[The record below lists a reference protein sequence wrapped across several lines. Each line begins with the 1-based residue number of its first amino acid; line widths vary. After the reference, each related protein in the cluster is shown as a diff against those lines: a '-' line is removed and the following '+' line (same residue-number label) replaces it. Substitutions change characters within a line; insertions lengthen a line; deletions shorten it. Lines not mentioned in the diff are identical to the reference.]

1 MSKIA
6 SINFKKSVNFQVFH
20 NSTVRPH
27 YAIGGE
33 LIANRKGY
41 EALKIKEQIIKN
53 AKEAYIKNTKQKFQA
68 KSYEWSAVVNIKPD
82 TTMQD
87 LENLAKHFEKKYG
100 FQCYQIAIHRD
111 EGHINDYGEK
121 VINHHAHLEFITL
134 DKETGKNCFKLRD
147 FPKSKMREIQDEVAE
162 ILKMERGQDKRIS
175 KRERIEPRKYAQM
188 KEAERKEQ
196 AKLKAEH
203 KQELESKEAELK
215 FKDTKLEQ
223 EKLSKKQLAELIEA
237 ERKAMLQENKELKE
251 ANQQAIYIADDY
263 KRLRAIKE
271 QQDITIQ
278 ELNEQIQRIKD
289 EAKEREN
296 FKNRLLNELDK
307 VLELDTKNQDDFGAA
322 KTHLEKIQSIQTELK
337 EQQNNAIK
345 PLKKDFK
352 AKLFD
357 EVYHDISK
365 EIDISKLYLD
375 KEQKA
380 ITNKSDNWKITDND
394 TTLSTVNFN
403 SESVSI
409 MLKLAQKKGWD
420 LDFIE
425 VSGSREFKAEV
436 AKQIKEIKEKEKNEQ
451 LERARQELIEKNTEI
466 QRLKSINRD
475 LEVANNSKVDLN
487 EIKPNELVKHLNDD
501 KLWELCCY
509 FSELSKNNHY
519 ASILK
524 HKNEIFGDVIKST
537 TAKYFPEPKN
547 DEIFQSVMDFARNHS
562 YLANTH
568 PNFFQNIISGAE
580 AGSELMQKQN
590 QIHIHKSRGR

>member
-1 MSKIA
+1 MSKIS
-6 SINFKKSVNFQVFH
+6 SINFKKSVDFQVFH
-20 NSTVRPH
+20 NSTVRPN

-41 EALKIKEQIIKN
+41 EALKLKEQIIEN
-53 AKEAYIKNTKQKFQA
+53 AKEAYTKNTKQKFQA
-68 KSYEWSAVVNIKPD
+68 KSYKWSAVVNIKSN

-87 LENLAKHFEKKYG
+87 LERLAEHFEKKYG

-111 EGHINDYGEK
+111 EGYIENGEK
-121 VINHHAHLEFITL
+121 HINHHAHLEFITL
-134 DKETGKNCFKLRD
+134 DKNTGKNMYRRELISPKILRQ
-147 FPKSKMREIQDEVAE
+147 IQTEVAE
-162 ILKMERGQDKRIS
+162 ILNMERGVDKRIS
-175 KRERIEPRKYAQM
+175 KRERVEPRKYAQM

-203 KQELESKEAELK
+203 KQELESKEVELK

-307 VLELDTKNQDDFGAA
+307 VLELDTKNQDDFSAA

-375 KEQKA
+375 KEQKT

-451 LERARQELIEKNTEI
+451 LERARQELIE
-466 QRLKSINRD
+466 
-475 LEVANNSKVDLN
+475 VANNSKVDLN

-509 FSELSKNNHY
+509 FSELSKNNRY

-524 HKNEIFGDVIKST
+524 HKNKIFGDVIKST
-537 TAKYFPEPKN
+537 TATYFPEPKN

-562 YLANTH
+562 YLADTH
-568 PNFFQNIISGAE
+568 PNFFQNIISGVE
-580 AGSELMQKQN
+580 AGAELMQKQN

>member
-1 MSKIA
+1 MSQIS
-6 SINFKKSVNFQVFH
+6 SINFKKSVDFQVFH
-20 NSTVRPH
+20 NSTVRPN

-41 EALKIKEQIIKN
+41 EALKLKEQIVEN

-68 KSYEWSAVVNIKPD
+68 KSYEWSAVVNIKSD

-87 LENLAKHFEKKYG
+87 LERLAEHFEQKYG

-111 EGHINDYGEK
+111 EGYIENGEK
-121 VINHHAHLEFITL
+121 HINHHAHLEFITL
-134 DKETGKNCFKLRD
+134 DKQTGKNCFKLRD

-162 ILKMERGQDKRIS
+162 ILGMERGQDKRIS
-175 KRERIEPRKYAQM
+175 KRERVEPRKYAQM
-188 KEAERKEQ
+188 KEQERKEQ

-307 VLELDTKNQDDFGAA
+307 VLELDTKNQDDFSAA
-322 KTHLEKIQSIQTELK
+322 KMHLEKIQSIQTELN

-345 PLKKDFK
+345 PLKIGFK
-352 AKLFD
+352 SKLFD
-357 EVYHDISK
+357 EMYQDISK
-365 EIDISKLYLD
+365 EIDISKLYFD

-380 ITNKSDNWKITDND
+380 IINKSDNWKIKDSD
-394 TTLSTVNFN
+394 TTLSITNFN

-425 VSGSREFKAEV
+425 VSGSRDFKAEV
-436 AKQIKEIKEKEKNEQ
+436 AKQIKEIKENEKN
-451 LERARQELIEKNTEI
+451 IEI

-509 FSELSKNNHY
+509 FSELSKNNRY

-537 TAKYFPEPKN
+537 TATYFPEPKN

-562 YLANTH
+562 YLADTH
-568 PNFFQNIISGAE
+568 PNFFQNIISGVE
-580 AGSELMQKQN
+580 AGAELMQKQN

>member
-1 MSKIA
+1 MSQIS
-6 SINFKKSVNFQVFH
+6 SINFKKSNAIQTRH
-20 NSTVRPH
+20 NDRDLPPN
-27 YAIGGE
+27 Y
-33 LIANRKGY
+33 LISDSGCECNRNHQ
-41 EALKIKEQIIKN
+41 EALRLKN
-53 AKEAYIKNTKQKFQA
+53 AITQESIENYTRTTKQKFQA

-82 TTMQD
+82 TTMKD
-87 LENLAKHFEKKYG
+87 LERLAEHFETKYG

-134 DKETGKNCFKLRD
+134 DKYTGKSLFRADLQKAKALRQ
-147 FPKSKMREIQDEVAE
+147 MQTEVAE
-162 ILKMERGQDKRIS
+162 ILGMERGVDKRIS
-175 KRERIEPRKYAQM
+175 KRERVEPRKYAQM

-278 ELNEQIQRIKD
+278 ELNEQI

-307 VLELDTKNQDDFGAA
+307 VLELDTKNQDDFSAA

-345 PLKKDFK
+345 PLKIGFK
-352 AKLFD
+352 SELFD
-357 EVYHDISK
+357 EMYQDISK
-365 EIDISKLYLD
+365 EIDISKLYFD
-375 KEQKA
+375 KGQKA
-380 ITNKSDNWKITDND
+380 IINKSDNWKITDSD
-394 TTLSTVNFN
+394 ATLSITNFN

-451 LERARQELIEKNTEI
+451 LERARQELIE
-466 QRLKSINRD
+466 
-475 LEVANNSKVDLN
+475 VANNSKVDLN

-509 FSELSKNNHY
+509 FSELNKNNRY

-524 HKNEIFGDVIKST
+524 HKNEIFSDVIKST
-537 TAKYFPEPKN
+537 TATYFPEPKN

-562 YLANTH
+562 YLADTH
-568 PNFFQNIISGAE
+568 PNFFKNIISGVE
-580 AGSELMQKQN
+580 AGAELMQKQN

>member
-1 MSKIA
+1 MSQIS
-6 SINFKKSVNFQVFH
+6 SINFKKSVDFQVFH
-20 NSTVRPH
+20 NSTVRPN

-41 EALKIKEQIIKN
+41 EALKLKEKIIEN

-68 KSYEWSAVVNIKPD
+68 KSYEWSAVVNIKQD

-87 LENLAKHFEKKYG
+87 LEKLAEHFEKKYG

-111 EGHINDYGEK
+111 EGYIENGEK
-121 VINHHAHLEFITL
+121 HINHHAHLEFITL
-134 DKETGKNCFKLRD
+134 DKETGKNMYRRELINPKILRQ
-147 FPKSKMREIQDEVAE
+147 IQTEVAE
-162 ILKMERGQDKRIS
+162 ILEMERGQDKRIS
-175 KRERIEPRKYAQM
+175 KRERVEPRKYAQM

-307 VLELDTKNQDDFGAA
+307 VLELDTKNQDDFSAA

-380 ITNKSDNWKITDND
+380 ITNKSDNWKITDSD
-394 TTLSTVNFN
+394 TTLSITNFN

-451 LERARQELIEKNTEI
+451 LERAKQELI
-466 QRLKSINRD
+466 
-475 LEVANNSKVDLN
+475 EVANNSKVDLN

-509 FSELSKNNHY
+509 FSELNKNDRY
-519 ASILK
+519 ASILQ
-524 HKNEIFGDVIKST
+524 HKNEIFDDVIKST

-562 YLANTH
+562 YLADTH
-568 PNFFQNIISGAE
+568 PNFFQNIISGVE
-580 AGSELMQKQN
+580 AGTELMQKQN

>member
-6 SINFKKSVNFQVFH
+6 SINFKKSVDFQVFH

-41 EALKIKEQIIKN
+41 EALKLKEQIIEN

-82 TTMQD
+82 TTMKD

-111 EGHINDYGEK
+111 EGYIENGEK
-121 VINHHAHLEFITL
+121 HINHHAHLEFITL
-134 DKETGKNCFKLRD
+134 DKQTGKNCFKLRD

-162 ILKMERGQDKRIS
+162 ILGMERGQDKRIS
-175 KRERIEPRKYAQM
+175 KRERVEPRKYAQM
-188 KEAERKEQ
+188 KEQERKEQ
-196 AKLKAEH
+196 AKLKTEH

-237 ERKAMLQENKELKE
+237 ERKSMLQENKELKE

-307 VLELDTKNQDDFGAA
+307 VLELDTKNQDDFSAA
-322 KTHLEKIQSIQTELK
+322 KMHLEKIQSIQTELN

-345 PLKKDFK
+345 PLKIGFK
-352 AKLFD
+352 SKLFD
-357 EVYHDISK
+357 EMYQDISK
-365 EIDISKLYLD
+365 EIDISKLYFD

-380 ITNKSDNWKITDND
+380 IINKSDNWKIKDSD
-394 TTLSTVNFN
+394 TTLSITNFN

-451 LERARQELIEKNTEI
+451 LERARQELIEVT
-466 QRLKSINRD
+466 
-475 LEVANNSKVDLN
+475 NNSKVDLN

-509 FSELSKNNHY
+509 FSELSKNNRY

-537 TAKYFPEPKN
+537 TATYSYFPEPKN

-562 YLANTH
+562 YLADTH
-568 PNFFQNIISGAE
+568 PNFFQNIISGVE
-580 AGSELMQKQN
+580 AGAELMQKQN
-590 QIHIHKSRGR
+590 QIHKSRGR